1 MTHSELGLAKR
12 PSAVRTSMQ
21 EVAQRAGVAASS
33 VSRVLS
39 GHPNVSDVMR
49 NRVLDAVAA
58 LGYEPD
64 LVAQSLRRGAT
75 MTVGFVV
82 GDISNPVLSVN
93 ALGAETRLR
102 EAGYSMLLVNSMTD
116 PQRDAEHIRLF
127 AQRRVDGLLLSL
139 ASENT
144 SATLDAVSR
153 AELPVVLVDR
163 EINVRGATISAVL
176 GQHETGVEAAVRELA
191 AYGHRR
197 IALINGP
204 QDLRPARVRANTLR
218 RVARSLGITSVVRS
232 GYFTAEHGDAATTS
246 LLAMSNPPT
255 AIVAGSNQILVG
267 VLRAIQ
273 RAGLRIPG
281 DISLVTC
288 DDVPLAEFLTPPL
301 ATIER
306 DHYSMGVVAASLLV
320 ELLSGG
326 SARTE
331 SIPTTYKSNASVG
344 TVPRSARG
352 RWN

>member
-1 MTHSELGLAKR
+1 VAPSGRGLAKR
-12 PSAVRTSMQ
+12 PSVNRISMQ

-49 NRVLDAVAA
+49 NRVLDAVSA

-82 GDISNPVLSVN
+82 GDISNPVLSEN

-102 EAGYSMLLVNSMTD
+102 EAGYSMLLVNSMTN
-116 PQRDAEHIRLF
+116 PQLDAEHIRLF

-139 ASENT
+139 ASESS

-163 EINVRGATISAVL
+163 EINVSGSISAVL
-176 GQHETGVEAAVRELA
+176 AQHEMGVEAAVRELA
-191 AYGHRR
+191 AHGHRR
-197 IALINGP
+197 IALVNGP
-204 QDLRPARVRANTLR
+204 PDLRPARIRANTLR
-218 RVARSLGITSVVRS
+218 RVSRVLGVSSVVRS
-232 GYFTAEHGDAATTS
+232 GSFSAEHGESATES
-246 LLAMSNPPT
+246 LLALPDPPT

-267 VLRAIQ
+267 VLRALR
-273 RAGLRIPG
+273 RAHCRIPE
-281 DISLVTC
+281 DVSLVTC
-288 DDVPLAEFLTPPL
+288 DHVPLAEFLTPPL

-306 DHYSMGVVAASLLV
+306 DHYLMGVIAASLIL
-320 ELLSGG
+320 ELLSG
-326 SARTE
+326 AAPRTQ
-331 SIPTTYKSNASVG
+331 SVPTSFKSSASVG
-344 TVPRSARG
+344 EVPRAERK
-352 RWN
+352 RRD